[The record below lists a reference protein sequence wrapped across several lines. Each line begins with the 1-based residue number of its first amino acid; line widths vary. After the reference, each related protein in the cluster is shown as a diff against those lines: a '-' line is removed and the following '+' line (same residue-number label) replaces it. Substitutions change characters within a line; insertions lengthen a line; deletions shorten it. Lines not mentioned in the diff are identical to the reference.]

1 MNERTATGVA
11 YRQVLRSGEFLA
23 LLGARMA
30 SDWGDH
36 VARVAIAALMLE
48 ASGSV
53 TLSAATFAVSW
64 LPSIFGQA
72 LLGPF
77 ADRFPR
83 RALMVTCDVVR
94 AVLVTLLL
102 AAVVV
107 DVPLL
112 LLLALLFV
120 VELAGAPFYA
130 ATMSLLADVFD
141 DRREFLTAHALLRV
155 LGQANQVVGLG
166 VGGLVVAL
174 LGVRGALVLDVAS
187 FVFSGL
193 LLALFVRNRGVARAA
208 PPGAGGLW
216 EDVREGAGYL
226 RRDVSLRSLMVLAWA
241 MSLVFAAPE
250 AVALAYADAEGA
262 STRVGGLLLAAPA
275 AGAVVGAWL
284 VGRWGWRAQVQRI
297 LPLAAASGVPLL
309 LVALEPPWPATLV
322 LFALS
327 GAAGAF
333 MVPLLSVFTVLA
345 PAAMRGR
352 LNGLAGAG
360 FSAATVVGFLVAG
373 IVADLTSPAFAVTL
387 SAAVGCTALAALWP
401 TWPRRELARAARSA
415 FSG

>member
-1 MNERTATGVA
+1 MTAPAATGVG
-11 YRQVLRSGEFLA
+11 YRQVLRSAEFTA
-23 LLGARMA
+23 LLGARMV

-53 TLSAATFAVSW
+53 ALSAATFAVSW

-83 RALMVTCDVVR
+83 RGLLIVCDVLR
-94 AVLVTLLL
+94 AALVALLL

-107 DVPLL
+107 DVPLAL
-112 LLLALLFV
+112 VLALLFV

-130 ATMSLLADVFD
+130 ATMSLLADVFA

-155 LGQANQVVGLG
+155 LSQLNQVVGLG
-166 VGGLVVAL
+166 VGGLVVAAL
-174 LGVRGALVLDVAS
+174 QVRGALVLDVAS
-187 FVFSGL
+187 FLVSGL
-193 LLALFVRNRGVARAA
+193 LVALFVRRRSAVSSSG
-208 PPGAGGLW
+208 GGLSGLW
-216 EDVREGAGYL
+216 ADVRAGADHL
-226 RRDVSLRSLMVLAWA
+226 RRDVPLRSLMLLAWA
-241 MSLVFAAPE
+241 MSLVFTAPE
-250 AVALAYADAEGA
+250 AVALAYAGADGA
-262 STRVGGLLLAAPA
+262 STRVGGLLLAGPA

-284 VGRWGWRAQVQRI
+284 VGRWGWQAQVRRI

-309 LVALEPPWPATLV
+309 LVALEPPWPVALA
-322 LFALS
+322 LFAAS

-345 PAAMRGR
+345 PETMRGR

-360 FSAATVVGFLVAG
+360 FSAATVAGFLLAG
-373 IVADLTSPAFAVTL
+373 LLADLTSPAFAVTL
-387 SAAVGCTALAALWP
+387 AGAAGCLSVAAMWAL
-401 TWPRRELARAARSA
+401 WPRRELARAARHA
-415 FSG
+415 FTA